1 MGQIGVIEEWR
12 ISGSSQP
19 HGVKMKQKS
28 GPSKP
33 PAETVVKHIRRR
45 TRKQHSTEETI
56 RIVLEG
62 LPARSLENHDI
73 RRRRGAA

>member
-1 MGQIGVIEEWR
+1 
-12 ISGSSQP
+12 
-19 HGVKMKQKS
+19 MKQKS

-45 TRKQHSTEETI
+45 TRKQHSTKEKI

-62 LPARSLENHDI
+62 LPARSFENHDI
-73 RRRRGAA
+73 RRRQGAA